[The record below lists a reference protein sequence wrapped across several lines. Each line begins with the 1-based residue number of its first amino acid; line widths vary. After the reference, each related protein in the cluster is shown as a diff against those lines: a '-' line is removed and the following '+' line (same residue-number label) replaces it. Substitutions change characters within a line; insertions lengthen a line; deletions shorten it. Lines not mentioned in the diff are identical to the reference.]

1 MWNLTFE
8 RRPVGEVQHL
18 LPIQQNQHNSAPI
31 RPETKW
37 AGVLPKWPKL
47 AQQQACVT
55 ILWKTNLFTTCV
67 RINFVTNCVRIN
79 LFLSP
84 PLCHTM
90 SGSSRRIKCRKNAH
104 IRVSSVYPN
113 WFSGNLTPK
122 KPCVS
127 VGRSL
132 KSIQKHIY
140 VYHWELVIIA
150 TSVMYIRDINCK
162 CNVDCRDGCASQA
175 WIHPIQ
181 QQSRGLSQEN
191 DQRGSE
197 VQTNGK

>member
-1 MWNLTFE
+1 MCAVAGVYFDLSFKSSINWVWNLTFE

-31 RPETKW
+31 RPETKG

-104 IRVSSVYPN
+104 IRVLSIYPN

-132 KSIQKHIY
+132 KSRLKHIY
-140 VYHWELVIIA
+140 ICLSLRIGDH
-150 TSVMYIRDINCK
+150 
-162 CNVDCRDGCASQA
+162 CNLCHVHKGY
-175 WIHPIQ
+175 
-181 QQSRGLSQEN
+181 
-191 DQRGSE
+191 
-197 VQTNGK
+197 